1 MTDFFNS
8 RERDNLFR
16 RIEEL
21 TPTMRSRKS
30 LVTGHALICH
40 FNDELRTMLGLQ
52 AARGSAILLSRTVW
66 RWLVFNVIPWPEREP
81 RNEASLQQ
89 FVGVQAPRDFASDHA
104 EFVSLLQQLDA
115 RMTNEALEPHPTFGA
130 LTRKQWGRCIFLH
143 IDFHLT
149 QFGIHG
155 EFARRDAPLSGANAN
170 ANAKAN

>member
-1 MTDFFNS
+1 MTDFFVA

-52 AARGSAILLSRTVW
+52 AARGSSILLSRTLW
-66 RWLVFNVIPWPEREP
+66 RFLVFYVIPWPEREP
-81 RNEASLQQ
+81 RNEPALQR
-89 FVGVQAPRDFASDHA
+89 FIGVQAPRDFASDHA
-104 EFVSLLQQLDA
+104 EFVALLQQLDA
-115 RMTNEALEPHPTFGA
+115 RIISAALEPHPTFGA
-130 LTRKQWGRCIFLH
+130 LTFKQWGRCLFLH

-155 EFARRDAPLSGANAN
+155 EFAKRDIGISGGTTAR
-170 ANAKAN
+170 